1 MRAETLADAEVVG
14 FLRDQFTLAWENLY
28 PELFGKADPN
38 ATPPRYAPEQT
49 ASLAEGA
56 GGGNIRCYVC
66 TPDGKI
72 VHQTLGYWKPARFL
86 AEMQFALGLLLS
98 HEAKIKAEQTKHA
111 GRIQAEWAAAVERAG
126 KGNDWR
132 DPKLK
137 FAAGCGVRLRG
148 ADELLPDL
156 LQDVGIVIDRRRDEV
171 FTKGALGCGE

>member
-14 FLRDQFTLAWENLY
+14 FLREHFTLAWENLY

-38 ATPPRYAPEQT
+38 AAPPRYAPEQT
-49 ASLAEGA
+49 RDLPEGA
-56 GGGNIRCYVC
+56 GGGNIRCYIC

-72 VHQTLGYWKPARFL
+72 IHQTLGFWRSERFL
-86 AEMQFALGLLLS
+86 AELKFALSLPTDDPVKLKS
-98 HEAKIKAEQTKHA
+98 EQSKHSA
-111 GRIQAEWAAAVERAG
+111 RLQSEWAAAVERAG

-137 FAAGCGVRLRG
+137 FAAGCGVRVRG
-148 ADELLPDL
+148 ADELLVDL
-156 LQDVGIVIDRRRDEV
+156 RADVGAVIDRRRDEV